1 MKKTMLIAI
10 ILGSQMFAQI
20 DSGTYYCNDIHNSLC
35 EDQIVIH
42 TDTINGYAYLYIDQ
56 YGIRIKNYN
65 NIGYYYPWLYI
76 GYFVDYQTYLLDN
89 GDKIVLAPE
98 INGFYHFYD
107 RQEDEKE
114 YKKLTEYHNVQ
125 KKK

>member
-1 MKKTMLIAI
+1 MKKTILLAI
-10 ILGSQMFAQI
+10 ILGSQIFAQI
-20 DSGTYYCNDIHNSLC
+20 NEGEYYCNDVYESLS
-35 EDQIVIH
+35 EDQVVVYTESI
-42 TDTINGYAYLYIDQ
+42 DGYFTLYVDP
-56 YGIRIKNYN
+56 YGIRVRNSN
-65 NIGYYYPWLYI
+65 NIGYYYPWVYI
-76 GYFVDYQTYLLDN
+76 GYFVDYKTYLLDN

-98 INGFYHFYD
+98 INGLYHFYD